1 MNKLKLFSL
10 AFALLISACTTNNGS
25 FNAIATRPMSLYSLT
40 APSHVVDKDIKSQ
53 SSQHVAVII
62 PFSKAPTITDA
73 INQILNKEKADYLTN
88 VDIQMTTIRLMIWYK
103 YTAWKIEGD
112 AVRIYK

>member
-1 MNKLKLFSL
+1 MNKLKIFSL
-10 AFALLISACTTNNGS
+10 ALTLLISACTTDSGR
-25 FNAIATRPMSLYSLT
+25 FAAIATKPMSLYALT
-40 APSHVVDKDIKSQ
+40 APSHVVNKDIKSQ

-62 PFSKAPTITDA
+62 PLSKAPTITDA
-73 INQILNKEKADYLTN
+73 INQILTKEKADYLTN